1 MSDHYFSSSPVSK
14 SFIRVIEHE
23 WRGVKIRFETDNGT
37 FSKTEVDQ
45 GSRILMDALPEE
57 IRGNVLDLGCGW
69 GAVGVT
75 VGKRY
80 PDAGITMC
88 DVNERALALAGSNA
102 AKNGVKAET
111 VLSDGLSNVEGSF
124 DLIITNPPIR
134 AGKQVIYRLFEE
146 SRDQLSENGC
156 LYMVIRKQQGA
167 ESAIKY
173 LKTLFGSVKTVD
185 KSAGFWVIRC
195 EQNESEGA

>member
-134 AGKQVIYRLFEE
+134 AGKQKIYDLFSEAKNRLNPGG
-146 SRDQLSENGC
+146 S
-156 LYMVIRKQQGA
+156 LYVVIRKQQGA
-167 ESAIKY
+167 PSA
-173 LKTLFGSVKTVD
+173 LKFLRERFGQAEVVD
-185 KSAGFWVIRC
+185 RSGGYWVNRASG
-195 EQNESEGA
+195 ETA